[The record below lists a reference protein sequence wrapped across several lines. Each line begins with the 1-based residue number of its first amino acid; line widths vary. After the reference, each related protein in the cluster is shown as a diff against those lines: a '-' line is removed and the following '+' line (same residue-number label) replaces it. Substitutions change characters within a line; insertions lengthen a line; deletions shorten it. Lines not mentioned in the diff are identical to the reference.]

1 MVLAENAKVI
11 SNFIIRE
18 GLSQGWGP
26 CMVFTFALR
35 LLFEKLIAALW
46 IKETIL
52 AELVLIVTH
61 LALGCS
67 VVCILN
73 RLFITVALPLL
84 NSVSYLCW
92 ISLFQCANYLAQ
104 LTIGHW
110 WLFTRIVLFG
120 TVPVHIYLLK
130 WTLLLLIVHGCACV
144 LISVCPLSNH
154 SHGRRPLNN
163 SMNLALSDFFGVM
176 LLSRTVFGIN
186 VL

>member
-1 MVLAENAKVI
+1 MIFTLVL
-11 SNFIIRE
+11 F
-18 GLSQGWGP
+18 
-26 CMVFTFALR
+26 

-46 IKETIL
+46 IKKTIL

-73 RLFITVALPLL
+73 RLFITIALPLL

-110 WLFTRIVLFG
+110 RLFTIARIVLFG

-154 SHGRRPLNN
+154 SNGRRPLNN
-163 SMNLALSDFFGVM
+163 SMNLALSNFFWVM